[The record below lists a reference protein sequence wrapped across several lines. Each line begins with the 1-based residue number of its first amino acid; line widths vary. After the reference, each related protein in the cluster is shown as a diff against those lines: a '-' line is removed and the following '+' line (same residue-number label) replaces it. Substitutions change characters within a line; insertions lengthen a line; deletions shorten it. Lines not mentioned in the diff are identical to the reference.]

1 MRMFPGASISL
12 LPSLWLLLPG
22 MPCEFQTLGVL
33 QMELSFQ
40 DPFFLSGFLL
50 LTAILTLFP
59 VFIPG
64 NARGELV
71 TPHWILEGGL
81 WLKVTLEEPVS
92 VHYPVL
98 IRGPRSRSLC
108 SFLQMQHDSFS
119 GVLRTKSLYC

>member
-1 MRMFPGASISL
+1 
-12 LPSLWLLLPG
+12 

-33 QMELSFQ
+33 QMESSFQ
-40 DPFFLSGFLL
+40 DPFFPGGF
-50 LTAILTLFP
+50 LTAILTLFS

-92 VHYPVL
+92 IHYPVL
-98 IRGPRSRSLC
+98 ISGPGSQSLC
-108 SFLQMQHDSFS
+108 SFPQMQHDSFS
-119 GVLRTKSLYC
+119 GVLRTKSLYR